1 MVCSPIL
8 KPINEK
14 QRRFAEA
21 YAANPNATEAA
32 KAAGYSGR
40 TARSQGQRLLTNADI
55 QKYIKD
61 LQEENAAE
69 RIATM
74 TDVKIFWSDTMN
86 DKELKRSD
94 RLKASELLAKSAGAF
109 LHIGKSTDDEDFILG
124 EHDGE
129 DVVIYMPNLDSA
141 ESCQLPPETEVEE

>member
-1 MVCSPIL
+1 MVCSLIP
-8 KPINEK
+8 KPMNEK

-61 LQEENAAE
+61 LQKENAAE

-86 DKELKRSD
+86 DKDLKRSD

-109 LHIGKSTDDEDFILG
+109 LHIGKSTDDEDFILA

>member
-1 MVCSPIL
+1 M
-8 KPINEK
+8 NEK
-14 QRRFAEA
+14 QRRFAEH

-32 KAAGYSGR
+32 RAAGYSER
-40 TARSQGQRLLTNADI
+40 TARSQGQRLLTNDDI
-55 QKYIKD
+55 QEYIKE

-86 DKELKRSD
+86 DKDLKRSD

-109 LHIGKSTDDEDFILG
+109 LHIGKGGEDDIIAYG
-124 EHDGE
+124 EQDGE
-129 DVVIYMPNLDSA
+129 DVVIYLPEMGKEEDY
-141 ESCQLPPETEVEE
+141 QLPPESKED

>member
-1 MVCSPIL
+1 M
-8 KPINEK
+8 NEK
-14 QRRFAEA
+14 QRRFAEY

-32 KAAGYSGR
+32 RAAGYSER
-40 TARSQGQRLLTNADI
+40 TARSQGQRLLTNDDI
-55 QKYIKD
+55 QEYIKE

-86 DKELKRSD
+86 DKDLKRSD

-109 LHIGKSTDDEDFILG
+109 LHIGKGGEDEIIAYG
-124 EHDGE
+124 EQDGE
-129 DVVIYMPNLDSA
+129 DIVIYLPEMGFDTVIVAKFMPK
-141 ESCQLPPETEVEE
+141 

>member
-1 MVCSPIL
+1 MGFCLTV
-8 KPINEK
+8 KVMNEK
-14 QRRFAEA
+14 QRRFAEY

-32 KAAGYSGR
+32 RAAGYSDR

-55 QKYIKD
+55 QEYIKE
-61 LQEENAAE
+61 LQEEIAAE

-86 DKELKRSD
+86 DKGLKRSD

-109 LHIGKSTDDEDFILG
+109 LHIGKGGDDDIIAYG
-124 EHDGE
+124 EQDGE
-129 DVVIYMPNLDSA
+129 DVVIYL
-141 ESCQLPPETEVEE
+141 PETGKEEDYQLAPESKED

>member
-1 MVCSPIL
+1 MV
-8 KPINEK
+8 KAMNEK
-14 QRRFAEA
+14 QRRFAEY

-32 KAAGYSGR
+32 RAAGYSER
-40 TARSQGQRLLTNADI
+40 TARSQGQRLLTNDDI
-55 QKYIKD
+55 QEYIKE

-86 DKELKRSD
+86 DKDLKRSD

-109 LHIGKSTDDEDFILG
+109 LHIGKGGEDEIIAYG
-124 EHDGE
+124 EQDGE
-129 DVVIYMPNLDSA
+129 DIVIYLPEMGKEEDY
-141 ESCQLPPETEVEE
+141 QLPPESKED

>member
-1 MVCSPIL
+1 MGFCLTV
-8 KPINEK
+8 KVMNEK
-14 QRRFAEA
+14 QRRFAEY

-32 KAAGYSGR
+32 RAAGYSDR

-55 QKYIKD
+55 QEYIKE

-86 DKELKRSD
+86 DKDLKRSD

-109 LHIGKSTDDEDFILG
+109 LHIGKGDDDEGVLAYG
-124 EHDGE
+124 EIDGS
-129 DVVIYMPNLDSA
+129 DVIITLPPIVSE
-141 ESCQLPPETEVEE
+141 ESCQLPPENKED

>member
-1 MVCSPIL
+1 MGFCLTV
-8 KPINEK
+8 KVMNEK
-14 QRRFAEA
+14 QRRFAEY

-32 KAAGYSGR
+32 RAAGYSDR

-55 QKYIKD
+55 QEYIKE
-61 LQEENAAE
+61 LQEEIAAE

-86 DKELKRSD
+86 DKGLKRSD

-109 LHIGKSTDDEDFILG
+109 LHIGKGGEDDIIAYG
-124 EHDGE
+124 EQDGE
-129 DVVIYMPNLDSA
+129 DVVIYLPETGKKEDY
-141 ESCQLPPETEVEE
+141 QLPPENKED

>member
-1 MVCSPIL
+1 MGFCPTV
-8 KPINEK
+8 KAMNEK
-14 QRRFAEA
+14 QRRFAEH

-32 KAAGYSGR
+32 RVAGYSDR

-55 QKYIKD
+55 QEYIKE

-86 DKELKRSD
+86 DKDLKRSD

-109 LHIGKSTDDEDFILG
+109 LHIGKGDEDGVIAYG
-124 EHDGE
+124 EQDGE
-129 DVVIYMPNLDSA
+129 DVVIYLPEMGKVEDY
-141 ESCQLPPETEVEE
+141 QLPPESKED

>member
-1 MVCSPIL
+1 MGFCLTV
-8 KPINEK
+8 KVMNEK
-14 QRRFAEA
+14 QRRFAEY

-32 KAAGYSGR
+32 RAAGYSDR

-55 QKYIKD
+55 QEYIKE
-61 LQEENAAE
+61 LQEEIAAE

-86 DKELKRSD
+86 DKSLKRSD

-109 LHIGKSTDDEDFILG
+109 LHIGKGGEDDIIAYG
-124 EHDGE
+124 EQDGE
-129 DVVIYMPNLDSA
+129 DVVIYLPETGKEEDY
-141 ESCQLPPETEVEE
+141 QLPPENKED

>member
-1 MVCSPIL
+1 MGFCPTV
-8 KPINEK
+8 KAMNEK
-14 QRRFAEA
+14 QRRFAEY

-32 KAAGYSGR
+32 RAAGYSDR

-55 QKYIKD
+55 QEYIKE
-61 LQEENAAE
+61 LQEEIAAE

-86 DKELKRSD
+86 DKSLKRSD

-109 LHIGKSTDDEDFILG
+109 LHIGKGGEDDIIAYG
-124 EHDGE
+124 EQDGE
-129 DVVIYMPNLDSA
+129 DVVIYLPETGKEEDY
-141 ESCQLPPETEVEE
+141 QLPPENKED

>member
-1 MVCSPIL
+1 M
-8 KPINEK
+8 NEK
-14 QRRFAEA
+14 QRRFAEY

-32 KAAGYSGR
+32 RAAGYSER
-40 TARSQGQRLLTNADI
+40 TARSQGQRLLTNDDI
-55 QKYIKD
+55 QEYIKE

-86 DKELKRSD
+86 DKDLKRSD

-109 LHIGKSTDDEDFILG
+109 LHIGKGG
-124 EHDGE
+124 EGEIIAYGEQDGE
-129 DVVIYMPNLDSA
+129 DIVIYLPEMGKEEDY
-141 ESCQLPPETEVEE
+141 QLPPESKED

>member
-1 MVCSPIL
+1 MGFCLTV
-8 KPINEK
+8 KVMNEK
-14 QRRFAEA
+14 QRRFAEY

-32 KAAGYSGR
+32 RAAGYSDR

-55 QKYIKD
+55 QEYIKE
-61 LQEENAAE
+61 LQEEIAAE

-86 DKELKRSD
+86 DKGLKRSD

-109 LHIGKSTDDEDFILG
+109 LHIGKGGEDDIIAYG
-124 EHDGE
+124 EQDGE
-129 DVVIYMPNLDSA
+129 DVVIYLPETGKEEDY
-141 ESCQLPPETEVEE
+141 QLPPENKED

>member
-1 MVCSPIL
+1 MV
-8 KPINEK
+8 KAMNEK
-14 QRRFAEA
+14 QRRFAEY

-32 KAAGYSGR
+32 RAAGYSER
-40 TARSQGQRLLTNADI
+40 TARSQGQRLLTNDDI
-55 QKYIKD
+55 QEYIKE

-86 DKELKRSD
+86 DKDLKRSD

-109 LHIGKSTDDEDFILG
+109 LHIGKGGEDDIIAYG
-124 EHDGE
+124 EQDGE
-129 DVVIYMPNLDSA
+129 DVVIYLPEMGKEEDY
-141 ESCQLPPETEVEE
+141 QLPPENKED

>member
-1 MVCSPIL
+1 MGFCLTV
-8 KPINEK
+8 KVMNEK
-14 QRRFAEA
+14 QRRFAEY

-32 KAAGYSGR
+32 RAAGYSDR

-55 QKYIKD
+55 QEYIKE
-61 LQEENAAE
+61 LQEEIAAE

-86 DKELKRSD
+86 DKGLKRSD

-109 LHIGKSTDDEDFILG
+109 LHIGKGGEDDIIAYG
-124 EHDGE
+124 EQDGE
-129 DVVIYMPNLDSA
+129 DVVIYLPEMGKEEDY
-141 ESCQLPPETEVEE
+141 QLPPENKED

>member
-1 MVCSPIL
+1 MVCSPIP
-8 KPINEK
+8 KPMNERQK
-14 QRRFAEA
+14 RFAEA

-32 KAAGYSGR
+32 KAAGYSDK
-40 TARSQGQRLLTNADI
+40 TARSQGQRLLTNVDV
-55 QKYIKD
+55 QKYIKE
-61 LQEENAAE
+61 LQEEKAAE

-109 LHIGKSTDDEDFILG
+109 LHIGKSGDDEDFILG

-129 DVVIYMPNLDSA
+129 DLVIYMPELDSE
-141 ESCQLPPETEVEE
+141 ESHQLPPETEVKE